1 MAAGEALRI
10 LSAGEVKTA
19 MTRGVSLGV
28 AVVLLLLL
36 YFSASLLFDRT
47 NPGREIQWIPVR
59 QYLRYLPLLPGSLS
73 AMRGPWGTER

>member
-1 MAAGEALRI
+1 MAVGEAVRI

-59 QYLRYLPLLPGSLS
+59 QYVPLLPGSLS
-73 AMRGPWGTER
+73 AMRGPWGRGDR